1 MMSRI
6 DSRHWTISTGRHFQ
20 NCHRKYA
27 KNQHCPISSQ
37 FDMLLNNDVLNWF
50 PTLNNFYWSPFSK
63 WPPQY
68 AKNQHCPISSQ
79 FDMLLDNDV
88 LNWFPTLN
96 NFYWSPFSKW
106 PPQYCKNSTLSDIK
120 IIYVR
125 RLWCPE
131 LIPDIST
138 SRPFQ
143 NGSHNIAKIQ
153 HCPISSQFDMWVDN
167 DFKNW
172 VPILNNF
179 YWSPF
184 SKWPP
189 QYAKNQHC
197 PISSQFDML
206 LDNDVLNWFPTL
218 NNFYWSP
225 FSKWPPQYHKNST
238 LSDIINIWYVGRWW
252 CPELILNIEKFLP
265 VAIFKMATTIPQKFN
280 IVRYHH
286 NLICG

>member
-1 MMSRI
+1 MAT
-6 DSRHWTISTGRHFQ
+6 TIPQKFNIVRYQ
-20 NCHRKYA
+20 NL
-27 KNQHCPISSQ
+27 I
-37 FDMLLNNDVLNWF
+37 MWV
-50 PTLNNFYWSPFSK
+50 
-63 WPPQY
+63 
-68 AKNQHCPISSQ
+68 
-79 FDMLLDNDV
+79 DNDV
-88 LNWFPTLN
+88 LNWFPTLK
-96 NFYWSPFSKW
+96 NFYRSPFSKW
-106 PPQYCKNSTLSDIK
+106 PPQYHTNSTLFDFNAIS
-120 IIYVR
+120 YVG

-138 SRPFQ
+138 GRPFQ

-189 QYAKNQHC
+189 QY
-197 PISSQFDML
+197 
-206 LDNDVLNWFPTL
+206 
-218 NNFYWSP
+218 
-225 FSKWPPQYHKNST
+225 HKNST

-252 CPELILNIEKFLP
+252 CPELIPDIEKFLP
-265 VAIFKMATTIPQKFN
+265 VAIFNMATTIPQKFN
-280 IVRYHH
+280 IVRYHQ